1 MRKVFNLRI
10 GLVFAMVCLVAGLM
24 ARVEA
29 KQAKSGGA
37 LKVGSSDI
45 GGVVTSSKGPE
56 AGVWVIAETTDLPT
70 KFVKIVVT
78 DDQGRYLLPELP
90 KATYQVWV
98 RGYGLVDSEAVPG
111 APGKQLNLTAVFAPT
126 AKDAAKYY
134 PAVYW
139 LSLIQVPDKSEFPMK
154 PTPMPPFKGE
164 TAGPGPAAPNG
175 IMPIAQREGA
185 GMANQ
190 QTAPNEEALALRPI
204 ATQEQWIDV
213 MKQGCQQCHQLGDYF
228 TRDLTHLARF

>member
-1 MRKVFNLRI
+1 MRKVLNLRI
-10 GLVFAMVCLVAGLM
+10 GLVFAMICLVAGLM

-78 DDQGRYLLPELP
+78 DDQGRYMLPELP
-90 KATYQVWV
+90 QAKYQVWV
-98 RGYGLVDSEAVPG
+98 RGYGLVDSTAVEG
-111 APGKQLNLTAVFAPT
+111 TPGKQINLTAVIAPS
-126 AKDAAKYY
+126 AKEAAKYY

-139 LSLIQVPDKSEFPMK
+139 LSLIQVPNKSEFPMK
-154 PTPMPPFKGE
+154 PT
-164 TAGPGPAAPNG
+164 
-175 IMPIAQREGA
+175 
-185 GMANQ
+185 
-190 QTAPNEEALALRPI
+190 
-204 ATQEQWIDV
+204 
-213 MKQGCQQCHQLGDYF
+213 
-228 TRDLTHLARF
+228 

>member
-1 MRKVFNLRI
+1 MKKVFSLRA
-10 GLVFAMVCLVAGLM
+10 GLVLVMVCLLAGWM

-29 KQAKSGGA
+29 KQASQNGNA
-37 LKVGSSDI
+37 VQINSNDI
-45 GGVVTSSKGPE
+45 GGMVSSSKGPE

-98 RGYGLVDSEAVPG
+98 RGYGLVDSEAMQA
-111 APGKQLNLTAVFAPT
+111 APAKLLNLTAVIAPT

-139 LSLIQVPDKSEFPMK
+139 LSLIKVPDKSEFPMK

-164 TAGPGPAAPNG
+164 TAGPGPAVPNA
-175 IMPIAQREGA
+175 IMPISQREG
-185 GMANQ
+185 GR
-190 QTAPNEEALALRPI
+190 TAS
-204 ATQEQWIDV
+204 Q
-213 MKQGCQQCHQLGDYF
+213 
-228 TRDLTHLARF
+228 